1 MRRENFLEGV
11 SCLVGRG
18 RGKMRVFSPQVHQKV
33 FSLKW
38 RENLVAE
45 WQQCPCRLLH
55 CFLFLFFFIFF
66 FSILIITSEN
76 FLFSFFFF
84 CFPLDDAG
92 CLFFLFFLFL
102 GGLEVIFF
110 FLDMIFFLINLCDC
124 VFLGCL
130 SFLFCFNWAS
140 FLIRLYE

>member
-1 MRRENFLEGV
+1 M
-11 SCLVGRG
+11 VGRG

-38 RENLVAE
+38 RENLVVE
-45 WQQCPCRLLH
+45 WQKCPCRLLH
-55 CFLFLFFFIFF
+55 CSFFFLLFFFFFNSNYNKWKIFVLIFF
-66 FSILIITSEN
+66 LLLSIGRCRLP
-76 FLFSFFFF
+76 FLSFFSFFWGFRS
-84 CFPLDDAG
+84 D
-92 CLFFLFFLFL
+92 
-102 GGLEVIFF
+102 FF
-110 FLDMIFFLINLCDC
+110 FWTWFLFLINLCDC